1 MCDSQTFSFA
11 GKYLRQKRIDFQLPY
26 DILWQW
32 KHNQVRART
41 SPRAE
46 GLIRDL
52 RKQQDSYMRTVATSC
67 ILMNIL
73 VAAAV
78 QGKKAFASVLNG
90 NRFHYSISCK
100 VATPRVP
107 AKRAALVCPQTF
119 ILVPRSHR
127 AAWSRP
133 GGFGCSAS
141 RLRNFRPYFSWPGPS
156 RVEFICHSQAE
167 IFLPRKREKASS
179 GRVLFQGL

>member
-1 MCDSQTFSFA
+1 MGSTNRSMCDSQTFSFA

-41 SPRAE
+41 SLRAE

-52 RKQQDSYMRTVATSC
+52 RKQRDSYTRTVATSC

-78 QGKKAFASVLNG
+78 QGKKSFASVLNG
-90 NRFHYSISCK
+90 NHFHYCISCK

-107 AKRAALVCPQTF
+107 AARAALMCPQTF
-119 ILVPRSHR
+119 ILVPRSP
-127 AAWSRP
+127 A
-133 GGFGCSAS
+133 
-141 RLRNFRPYFSWPGPS
+141 S
-156 RVEFICHSQAE
+156 RVEPPRGDSDV
-167 IFLPRKREKASS
+167 LPA
-179 GRVLFQGL
+179 G